1 MQDFSPTPELLD
13 FIVDRINVGVLILN
27 ENMEI
32 QLWNKFMAAN
42 SGKNADDVLGK
53 NLFDLFPELPQRWL
67 SKKVSSVFMLKNFA
81 FTSWEQRPYLFQF
94 QHNRPVTGGMEHMC
108 QDLTLMPVK
117 NAAGEV
123 ESICIIVFDVTDTA
137 IYQTMHKAAM
147 TKLEMVSRVDGLTQ
161 LFNRSHWQSRL
172 AEEFSRAARYGTP
185 LSLIMFDLDHF
196 KSINDTYGHLGGD
209 AVLIQVARIVR
220 EAVRE
225 NDIPGRYGGEEFG
238 VILVNTPKDG
248 AMIVAERIRATIDSS
263 PVSFEDGE
271 IPASASLGVTTL
283 LDGVT
288 DSEELIADADAA
300 LYYGKENGR
309 NQVTHFSDIQDK
321 EITEE

>member
-137 IYQTMHKAAM
+137 IYQTMRNPVWLKNSVA
-147 TKLEMVSRVDGLTQ
+147 LRDMVPRCRSLCSIWIILNPLTIPMATSVATQ
-161 LFNRSHWQSRL
+161 YLFKWHELYGRL
-172 AEEFSRAARYGTP
+172 
-185 LSLIMFDLDHF
+185 
-196 KSINDTYGHLGGD
+196 
-209 AVLIQVARIVR
+209 
-220 EAVRE
+220 
-225 NDIPGRYGGEEFG
+225 
-238 VILVNTPKDG
+238 
-248 AMIVAERIRATIDSS
+248 
-263 PVSFEDGE
+263 
-271 IPASASLGVTTL
+271 
-283 LDGVT
+283 
-288 DSEELIADADAA
+288 
-300 LYYGKENGR
+300 
-309 NQVTHFSDIQDK
+309 
-321 EITEE
+321 

>member
-1 MQDFSPTPELLD
+1 M
-13 FIVDRINVGVLILN
+13 
-27 ENMEI
+27 
-32 QLWNKFMAAN
+32 
-42 SGKNADDVLGK
+42 
-53 NLFDLFPELPQRWL
+53 
-67 SKKVSSVFMLKNFA
+67 
-81 FTSWEQRPYLFQF
+81 
-94 QHNRPVTGGMEHMC
+94 
-108 QDLTLMPVK
+108 
-117 NAAGEV
+117 
-123 ESICIIVFDVTDTA
+123 
-137 IYQTMHKAAM
+137 
-147 TKLEMVSRVDGLTQ
+147 
-161 LFNRSHWQSRL
+161 
-172 AEEFSRAARYGTP
+172 
-185 LSLIMFDLDHF
+185 
-196 KSINDTYGHLGGD
+196 
-209 AVLIQVARIVR
+209 
-220 EAVRE
+220 RE